1 MKGPGNKE
9 SQESYS
15 KCFVNY
21 QILTLQ
27 YVKVSKKITSWC
39 IKYSTY
45 NVVAHKLTN
54 RYTCIISSL
63 YLKFNL
69 YRTCSRQI
77 ILVDIGRNIFG
88 FCYSLV

>member
-9 SQESYS
+9 SHESYS

-54 RYTCIISSL
+54 RYTCIISL
-63 YLKFNL
+63 I
-69 YRTCSRQI
+69 QI
-77 ILVDIGRNIFG
+77 ILVDENLWVLLLT
-88 FCYSLV
+88 SLKAIRLS